1 MNTLEHH
8 CKHGGTSTITRDAES
23 FGIPVWRCS
32 GLCGTFFAVVDGELD
47 QVAPEPELADW
58 ELELLLAAEAQAEAD
73 ALSGSSDPAGTTET
87 S

>member
-1 MNTLEHH
+1 MSVRQLGHH
-8 CKHGGTSTITRDAES
+8 CKHGGTSNIVRDAES

-47 QVAPEPELADW
+47 QVAPEPALADW
-58 ELELLLAAEAQAEAD
+58 ERELL
-73 ALSGSSDPAGTTET
+73 GSSDPAGTTET